1 MLVSLSPVR
10 YGFTLISQQ
19 RSARST
25 PNQYRTSPTGHS
37 GINLEFF
44 FKLLVWGMQHTKRV
58 SRTIGINTIYIEW
71 CRGMD
76 YQKKLEAAWT
86 NTLSEKDYPKANL
99 GNVPYTF

>member
-1 MLVSLSPVR
+1 
-10 YGFTLISQQ
+10 
-19 RSARST
+19 
-25 PNQYRTSPTGHS
+25 
-37 GINLEFF
+37 
-44 FKLLVWGMQHTKRV
+44 MQHTKRV

-99 GNVPYTF
+99 GNDTQNFEEIISLLRKICVPLGIFLEYFVIELLVPLAYEYHKKIPTSRMRKL